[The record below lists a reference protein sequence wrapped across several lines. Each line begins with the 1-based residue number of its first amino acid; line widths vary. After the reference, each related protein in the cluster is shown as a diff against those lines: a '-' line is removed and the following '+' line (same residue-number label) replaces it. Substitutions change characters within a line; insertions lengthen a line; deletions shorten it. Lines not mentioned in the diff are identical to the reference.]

1 MNLRIVSIG
10 LGIGGGLLAAAAH
23 AQPAPP
29 SAPSPAAAA
38 SASSDDEADAADDPS
53 RENAA
58 LATKVQ
64 ELEDKLAAI
73 QHAPKP
79 QFPIKVSGYGDIGLF
94 ATQGDGTGFRRDIG
108 HEMFPSHADFGWV
121 FYGDLLATQV
131 NSRGDVAALGDAPGV
146 TRFDSVHSDG
156 KLTFLVNEL
165 NLSIGAGLGP
175 TALFTSS
182 VNFTPRSG
190 SNFSLG
196 DSFDVDLAQLE
207 WMPTQDGKTSIF
219 VGKVD
224 SVLGHEYKTRKS
236 PQRFGITPSL
246 VARYTTGTAVGVK
259 ARTLLAGDHVVVAAA
274 VTNGSFGTEQFHFFQ
289 ETDTNNFKT
298 LSGRAAI
305 RLSLGSGTLE
315 VGPSGQWGTQDG
327 VPDNGGKMW
336 FGGVDAELST
346 PRLDLK
352 AQWLKGKAPGND
364 VTMTYALDLK
374 QGGYVEADA
383 IVTSIIGVLAR
394 AEFRDAEVRQGMER
408 LYITKNWRAT
418 AGVRLIFSPNAII
431 KAEYSHNGE
440 YGGTPSIP
448 DDVITTSAVMAF

>member
-1 MNLRIVSIG
+1 G
-10 LGIGGGLLAAAAH
+10 LGIGGGLLATAAH

-29 SAPSPAAAA
+29 PAPSPDAAA
-38 SASSDDEADAADDPS
+38 SASSDDEADPADDTS

-73 QHAPKP
+73 QQAPKP

-94 ATQGDGTGFRRDIG
+94 ATQGDGTGFRRHVC

-121 FYGDLLATQV
+121 FYGDLLATQI
-131 NSRGDVAALGDAPGV
+131 NSRGDVAALGEAPGV
-146 TRFDSVHSDG
+146 ARFDSVHSDG

-165 NLSIGAGLGP
+165 NLTVSAGLGP
-175 TALFTSS
+175 SALFTSS

-196 DSFDVDLAQLE
+196 DSFDVDLAQLDRT
-207 WMPTQDGKTSIF
+207 PTPAGKTSIF

-259 ARTLLAGDHVVVAAA
+259 ARTLLAGDHIVVAAA

-289 ETDTNNFKT
+289 ETDSNNFKT
-298 LSGRAAI
+298 LSGRAAL
-305 RLSLGSGTLE
+305 R
-315 VGPSGQWGTQDG
+315 
-327 VPDNGGKMW
+327 
-336 FGGVDAELST
+336 
-346 PRLDLK
+346 
-352 AQWLKGKAPGND
+352 
-364 VTMTYALDLK
+364 
-374 QGGYVEADA
+374 
-383 IVTSIIGVLAR
+383 
-394 AEFRDAEVRQGMER
+394 
-408 LYITKNWRAT
+408 
-418 AGVRLIFSPNAII
+418 
-431 KAEYSHNGE
+431 
-440 YGGTPSIP
+440 
-448 DDVITTSAVMAF
+448 